1 MNLRAFVLLAM
12 CLTCAF
18 AATICAQNVA
28 ASPTPTNASEAYLP
42 LKKCWEIAVENA
54 ARSMATTANGSV
66 YFADGE
72 GRVRA
77 LNAGTGKVL
86 WSTELGGTVT
96 AMTVVSQAG
105 LAVVTATGASGSGA
119 ATLRLLNSDSG
130 LVRYSVDFP
139 SGSDVHLLASGNRVI
154 GVVSTGAIAAFDART
169 GAPVWRADL
178 AAKLTAAPSISDET
192 LVVSTQDRKILVI
205 STGTGKVVAAI
216 PAARIVTSIAI
227 RENGMIVTG
236 DERGLVT
243 NYRDSAG
250 TVWWKFK
257 SGAKVGTISETDEGI
272 LVGSFD
278 NFLYMLSKYT
288 GDVKWKRRL
297 DGRIVSAPAAF
308 NDHLIAASSTEENAH
323 VLEIDSGKPVDQLAF
338 GDDVFVT
345 ASPLVSD
352 NKLSIFPLTNAI
364 AAYSQ
369 FPCASN

>member
-1 MNLRAFVLLAM
+1 MTLRAFVLLSM

-18 AATICAQNVA
+18 AASICAQNVA
-28 ASPTPTNASEAYLP
+28 ASPTTSNAPEAYLP
-42 LKKCWEIAVENA
+42 LKKCWEFAVENA
-54 ARSMATTANGSV
+54 ARSMATAANGSV

-77 LNAGTGKVL
+77 LNAGSGKVL

-96 AMTVVSQAG
+96 AMTAVSQTG
-105 LAVVTATGASGSGA
+105 LAVLTAAGASGSGA
-119 ATLRLLNSDSG
+119 STLRLLNFDSG

-139 SGSDVHLLASGNRVI
+139 PGNDTHLITSGNRVI

-169 GAPVWRADL
+169 GASVWRADL
-178 AAKLTAAPSISDET
+178 ASKLTAAPSISDET
-192 LVVSTQDRKILVI
+192 LVVSTQDRKTLVI
-205 STGTGKVVAAI
+205 SAGTGKLVAAI

-297 DGRIVSAPAAF
+297 DGRIVSAPAVF
-308 NDHLIAASSTEENAH
+308 NDHLIAASSTEENAQ
-323 VLEIDSGKPVDQLAF
+323 VLEINSGKPVDQLAF
-338 GDDVFVT
+338 GNDIFVM

-352 NKLSIFPLTNAI
+352 NKLSIFPLTNTI

-369 FPCASN
+369 LPCFSH